1 MPPRADFASSSTS
14 GPAAADRAAGPS
26 AVDRAAADLAVDLT
40 TANRATD
47 LATADRAAD
56 LATADRATDL
66 AAADRAADLATA
78 ERAAGDQA
86 AAERAAGDQTPAE
99 RSAGK
104 LEPVGQDAL
113 CAALLRELGGAGNIV
128 RLNHCTTRLRVRVV
142 NGTKV
147 EVAALKR
154 HHEVFNVIVQ
164 GSEFQ
169 LVINGP
175 VDVLCSALQQVL
187 GNSEPTVKRQAV
199 ERWDFKPSDM
209 ANSFSTITSLMAAA
223 ILPVIGFLAA
233 SALLSTTTGL
243 LVFAGLLEPTD
254 RLYTF
259 FNSIFNLLIDF
270 LPVLVGYNCAC
281 WLKSNPM
288 VSMVLGLCLVPNFY
302 HELSVMMPGY
312 DRLTLPVLLE
322 LQGLIDS
329 RFNPTV
335 YEVSVLPI
343 LVATVLN
350 ERLERMISRLIPS
363 SVQSMVMP
371 LVCLCVCVPILVLVI
386 APIFTVIGYCI
397 SGAILSFY
405 EYSPGFM
412 GLIAGGVW
420 EFLVVVGLHWLISP
434 LMLNNLS
441 ILGYDMMVAIVMVP
455 TAATAGTMVGNY
467 LYLRYHHKYGAE
479 LTTARNASLLAVIF
493 GITEPVL
500 YTYLVART
508 KLFLMVGVV
517 SALGGLIVG
526 MLGVHLYSLSLS
538 STFAVV
544 AAYRPGVNESL
555 WPLLWFVLT
564 TLSGFSVTMILSFLW
579 RKREAQNAQAEAGAM
594 GAVCTGSLVPLTEVN
609 DPIFSALMLG
619 DGYAVTPHEDVIYA
633 PCSGTVSED
642 IVFAHAVG
650 IKGPYGAEILVHVG
664 INTVRLEGKHFKL
677 LVEPGSTVKAGEP
690 LLSFDRASIVAAG
703 YDPTVMVICTLP
715 EGVRLSHSPVA
726 AGTELKVG
734 QELITLSTG
743 TSAAA

>member
-1 MPPRADFASSSTS
+1 MPPRADFVSSSTS

-26 AVDRAAADLAVDLT
+26 AADRAADLAVDLT
-40 TANRATD
+40 TADRATD

-56 LATADRATDL
+56 LA
-66 AAADRAADLATA
+66 AADRAEDLATA

-86 AAERAAGDQTPAE
+86 AAERAAGGQALAE
-99 RSAGK
+99 RTAGTSG
-104 LEPVGQDAL
+104 PVGQDAL

-147 EVAALKR
+147 DVAALKS

-169 LVINGP
+169 LVINGA
-175 VDVLCSALQQVL
+175 VDELCSALQQVL
-187 GNSEPTVKRQAV
+187 GTAETPAQRQAL
-199 ERWDFKPSDM
+199 ERWDFRPSDM
-209 ANSFSTITSLMAAA
+209 ASRFGTITSMMTAA

-233 SALLSTTTGL
+233 SALLSTMTGVLVFTGL
-243 LVFAGLLEPTD
+243 LETSD

-259 FNSIFNLLIDF
+259 FNSSFNLLINF
-270 LPVLVGYNCAC
+270 LPVLVGYNCAR
-281 WLKSNPM
+281 WLKSSPM

-302 HELSVMMPGY
+302 YELSAMMPGY

-329 RFNPTV
+329 RFDPTV

-350 ERLERMISRLIPS
+350 ARLERGVARVIPS
-363 SVQSMVMP
+363 SVQALVMP
-371 LVCLCVCVPILVLVI
+371 LICLCVCVPILILVI
-386 APIFTVIGYCI
+386 APLFTVIGYGM

-405 EYSPGFM
+405 EYSPGLM

-441 ILGYDMMVAIVMVP
+441 ILGYDMMTAIVMIP

-467 LYLRYHHKYGAE
+467 LYLRRHKFQGPE
-479 LTTARNASLLAVIF
+479 LTNARNASLLAVIF

-508 KLFLMVGVV
+508 KLFLLVGVV
-517 SALGGLIVG
+517 AALGGLMVG
-526 MLGVHLYSLSLS
+526 LLGVHVYSLSLS
-538 STFAVV
+538 STFVVVV
-544 AAYRPGVNESL
+544 AYRADVNESL
-555 WPLLWFVLT
+555 WPLLGFVVT
-564 TLSGFSVTMILSFLW
+564 ILSGFSIAMVFSFLW
-579 RKREAQNAQAEAGAM
+579 RKREAQQTAAQAEVGAI
-594 GAVCTGSLVPLTEVN
+594 GAVCAGSFVPLPGVN

-619 DGYAVTPHEDVIYA
+619 DGYAIKPGEDVIYA

-642 IVFAHAVG
+642 LVFAHAVG

-664 INTVRLEGKHFKL
+664 INTVRLEGQHFML
-677 LVEPGSTVKAGEP
+677 LVPPGSTIKAGEP
-690 LLSFDRASIVAAG
+690 LLSFDRAAIEAAG
-703 YDPTVMVICTLP
+703 YDPTVM
-715 EGVRLSHSPVA
+715 
-726 AGTELKVG
+726 VG

-743 TSAAA
+743 VPAAA

>member
-1 MPPRADFASSSTS
+1 MPPRADFVSSSTS

-26 AVDRAAADLAVDLT
+26 AADRAAADLAVDLT
-40 TANRATD
+40 TADRATD
-47 LATADRAAD
+47 LATADRAA
-56 LATADRATDL
+56 DL

-78 ERAAGDQA
+78 ERAADDQA
-86 AAERAAGDQTPAE
+86 AAERAAGDQALAE
-99 RSAGK
+99 RTAETLG
-104 LEPVGQDAL
+104 PVGQDAL

-147 EVAALKR
+147 DVAALKS

-169 LVINGP
+169 LVINGA
-175 VDVLCSALQQVL
+175 VDELCSALQQVL
-187 GNSEPTVKRQAV
+187 GTAETPAQRQAL
-199 ERWDFKPSDM
+199 ERWDFRPSDM
-209 ANSFSTITSLMAAA
+209 ASRFGTITSMMTAA

-233 SALLSTTTGL
+233 SALLSTMTGVLVFTGL
-243 LVFAGLLEPTD
+243 LETSD

-259 FNSIFNLLIDF
+259 FNSSFNLLINF
-270 LPVLVGYNCAC
+270 LPVLVGYNCAR
-281 WLKSNPM
+281 WLKSSPM

-302 HELSVMMPGY
+302 YELSAMTPGY

-329 RFNPTV
+329 RFDPTV

-350 ERLERMISRLIPS
+350 ARLERGVARVIPS
-363 SVQSMVMP
+363 SVQALVMP
-371 LVCLCVCVPILVLVI
+371 LICLCVCVPILILVI

-441 ILGYDMMVAIVMVP
+441 ILGYDMMTAIVMIP

-467 LYLRYHHKYGAE
+467 LYLRRHKFQGPE
-479 LTTARNASLLAVIF
+479 LTNARNASLLAVIF

-508 KLFLMVGVV
+508 KLFLLVGVV
-517 SALGGLIVG
+517 AALGGLMVG
-526 MLGVHLYSLSLS
+526 LLGVHVYSLSLS

-544 AAYRPGVNESL
+544 VSYRADVNESL
-555 WPLLWFVLT
+555 WPLLGFVVT
-564 TLSGFSVTMILSFLW
+564 ILSGFSIAMVFSFLW
-579 RKREAQNAQAEAGAM
+579 RKREAQQTAAQAEVGAI
-594 GAVCTGSLVPLTEVN
+594 GAVCAGSFVPLPGVN

-619 DGYAVTPHEDVIYA
+619 DGYAIKPGEDVIYA

-650 IKGPYGAEILVHVG
+650 IKGPYGAEILVHLG

-690 LLSFDRASIVAAG
+690 LLSFDRASIVTAG
-703 YDPTVMVICTLP
+703 YDPTVIVICTLP
-715 EGVRLSHSPVA
+715 EGVRLTHCHIA
-726 AGTELKVG
+726 AGTEVKVG
-734 QELITLSTG
+734 QELVTLSTG
-743 TSAAA
+743 VPAAA

>member
-1 MPPRADFASSSTS
+1 MPSRADNATSAALAAPDATRSQDAAPDTPYVAQDAPGAGQDTPYVRQDARDASQDVPYVAQDAGQDVPYVGQDAS
-14 GPAAADRAAGPS
+14 GAEQEARQDARAAS
-26 AVDRAAADLAVDLT
+26 
-40 TANRATD
+40 
-47 LATADRAAD
+47 
-56 LATADRATDL
+56 
-66 AAADRAADLATA
+66 
-78 ERAAGDQA
+78 
-86 AAERAAGDQTPAE
+86 
-99 RSAGK
+99 
-104 LEPVGQDAL
+104 QDAL
-113 CAALLRELGGAGNIV
+113 CAALLRELGGTGNIV

-147 EVAALKR
+147 DVAALKS

-169 LVINGP
+169 LVINGA
-175 VDVLCSALQQVL
+175 VDELCSALQQVL
-187 GNSEPTVKRQAV
+187 GTSETPAQRQAL
-199 ERWDFKPSDM
+199 ERWDFRPSDM
-209 ANSFSTITSLMAAA
+209 ASRFGTITSMMTAA

-233 SALLSTTTGL
+233 SALLSTMTGVLVFTGL
-243 LVFAGLLEPTD
+243 LETSD

-259 FNSIFNLLIDF
+259 FNSSFNLLINF
-270 LPVLVGYNCAC
+270 LPVLVGYNCAR
-281 WLKSNPM
+281 WLKSSPM

-302 HELSVMMPGY
+302 YELSAMMPGY

-329 RFNPTV
+329 RFDPTV

-350 ERLERMISRLIPS
+350 ARLERGVARVIPS
-363 SVQSMVMP
+363 SVQALVMP
-371 LVCLCVCVPILVLVI
+371 LICLCVCVPILILVI

-441 ILGYDMMVAIVMVP
+441 ILGYDMMTAIVMIP

-467 LYLRYHHKYGAE
+467 LYLRRHKFQGPE
-479 LTTARNASLLAVIF
+479 LTNARNASLLAVIF

-508 KLFLMVGVV
+508 KLFLLVGVV
-517 SALGGLIVG
+517 AALGGLMVG
-526 MLGVHLYSLSLS
+526 LLGVHVYSLSLS

-544 AAYRPGVNESL
+544 VAYRADVNESL
-555 WPLLWFVLT
+555 WPLLGFVVT
-564 TLSGFSVTMILSFLW
+564 ILSGFSIAMVFSFLW
-579 RKREAQNAQAEAGAM
+579 RKREAQQTAAQAEVGAI
-594 GAVCTGSLVPLTEVN
+594 GAVCAGSFVPLPGVN

-619 DGYAVTPHEDVIYA
+619 DGYAIKPGEDVIYA

-650 IKGPYGAEILVHVG
+650 IKGPYGAEILIHVG
-664 INTVRLEGKHFKL
+664 INTVRLEGQHFKL
-677 LVEPGSTVKAGEP
+677 LVPPGSTIKAGEP
-690 LLSFDRASIVAAG
+690 LLSFDRAAIEAAG
-703 YDPTVMVICTLP
+703 YDPTVIVICTLP
-715 EGVRLSHSPVA
+715 DGGRLTHCHIA
-726 AGTELKVG
+726 AGTEVKVG
-734 QELITLSTG
+734 QELVTLSTG
-743 TSAAA
+743 VPAAA